1 MAVQCKRGVL
11 PLALVLL
18 ACLLPAPSAGAAGP
32 DADAPTCAEGPERS
46 GDVIV
51 GTPCADTIHVP
62 ASVQRVDSGAG
73 NDTIIA
79 GPITAFTECP
89 AGCRLELGS
98 SVYEGGPGNDIVWG
112 GRGNDI
118 LRGNGGNDRLY
129 GGIGDD
135 IVEGGI
141 GDDLVSGGFGAD
153 LVDGGSGS
161 DFARGDPTQDEILDS
176 GPAGDVDTLSYAT
189 GATPGFGNDQAFP
202 GIGNPPVPDFSGEH
216 ANFPATGPERGVF
229 LNLAAPSNESGNN
242 GGAPNGGGVDEVV
255 GPDFE
260 RVVGSPFSDYIV
272 GGSSTQAIFG
282 GGGADVLIAGNGAT
296 TLNGGADG
304 DDCVN
309 GAVNVSCESTAAKG
323 PVTLRDRTKVSVG
336 AMAPGEGEYASLY
349 LVGSESADEVTVSSS
364 GIAPNEAVTFQLGAA
379 GSEFDE
385 AASAQ
390 SGCEVKSSGEAVCE
404 LTTSLDSVLLAG
416 LEGDDTINAS
426 ALPATTSVMLLGGN
440 NADELTAG
448 NETDDTLVD
457 GPGNDVLHG
466 LAGDDGLVNNQGR
479 DELFAEAGND
489 LFLSVVVCEGDLI
502 NGGPGRDNSSWAKF
516 DGDGLPNEP
525 GIEARLD
532 QGRAGRPGGGGEPEC
547 AGKPFDS
554 LEEIEDLE
562 GSSLPDVLIGDAGEN
577 QLLGHQGAD
586 SFFSFAG
593 NDTILANAGDNDVA
607 IDCGEGVDTALIDI
621 RPKYNDP
628 VPVECE
634 TVREAEP
641 NNYRVSTP
649 VVPPPAPIAPDVKP
663 PRTKVTRHPAKV
675 LWTAKRHRRVVFRF
689 SSSERGSRFRCKLDA
704 KPYRACASPRAYNL
718 GLGRHVVR
726 IDAIDAAGNSD
737 PTPAIYRFRIRQFR
751 HR

>member
-1 MAVQCKRGVL
+1 MAVQCKRGT
-11 PLALVLL
+11 LALGLTLL
-18 ACLLPAPSAGAAGP
+18 ACLLPVTAAGAAGSP
-32 DADAPTCAEGPERS
+32 ADAPTCAEGPERS

-62 ASVQRVDSGAG
+62 ASVEQVSSGGG

-118 LRGNGGNDRLY
+118 LRGNEGNDRLY

-135 IVEGGI
+135 IVEGGP
-141 GDDLVSGGFGAD
+141 GNDLVSGGFGGD
-153 LVDGGSGS
+153 LVDGGFGS

-176 GPAGDVDTLSYAT
+176 GPVGDVDTLSYAT
-189 GATPGFGNDQAFP
+189 AATPGFGNAPAFP
-202 GIGNPPVPDFSGEH
+202 GNPPLPDFSGDH
-216 ANFPATGPERGVF
+216 AGFPPGGAERGVY
-229 LNLAAPSNESGNN
+229 LNLVARSEESGNN
-242 GGAPNGGGVDEVV
+242 GGAPNGGGVDEVD

-260 RVVGSPFSDYIV
+260 RVIGSPFSDYIV
-272 GGSSTQAIFG
+272 GGASTQAIFG
-282 GGGADVLIAGNGAT
+282 GGGADVLLAGNGAT
-296 TLNGGADG
+296 TLDGGADG
-304 DDCVN
+304 DDCVS
-309 GAVNVSCESTAAKG
+309 GAVNVSCESNAANG
-323 PVTLRDRTKVSVG
+323 PVTLRDKSEVSVG
-336 AMAPGEGEYASLY
+336 AMAPGGSEYASLY
-349 LVGSESADEVTVSSS
+349 LIGSESADGVTVSSS
-364 GIAPNEAVTFQLGAA
+364 GAAPNEVVTFQLTGA
-379 GSEFDE
+379 SFDE
-385 AASAQ
+385 SASAT
-390 SGCEVKSSGEAVCE
+390 SGCEVESPGEAVCK

-516 DGDGLPNEP
+516 DEGV
-525 GIEARLD
+525 EARLD
-532 QGRAGRPGGGGEPEC
+532 QGRAGHPGAGGEPEC
-547 AGKPFDS
+547 AGAGESFGP
-554 LEEIEDLE
+554 LVEVEDLE
-562 GSSLPDVLIGDAGEN
+562 GSTSPDFLVGDAGEN

-593 NDTILANAGDNDVA
+593 NDTILANAADNDVA
-607 IDCGEGVDTALIDI
+607 INCGEGVDTALIDI
-621 RPKYNDP
+621 RPKFNDP

-641 NNYRVSTP
+641 NNYRVATP
-649 VVPPPAPIAPDVKP
+649 VVPPPPPPPAATDVKP
-663 PRTKVTRHPAKV
+663 PRTKVNRHPAKV
-675 LWTAKRHRRVVFRF
+675 VWTAKRHRRVVFHF
-689 SSSERGSRFRCKLDA
+689 SSSERGSHFRCKLDS
-704 KPYRACASPRAYNL
+704 KPYRACASPRVYNL

-726 IDAIDAAGNSD
+726 IDAIDATGNAD
-737 PTPAIYRFRIRQFR
+737 PTPAVYRFRIRQLR
-751 HR
+751 HP